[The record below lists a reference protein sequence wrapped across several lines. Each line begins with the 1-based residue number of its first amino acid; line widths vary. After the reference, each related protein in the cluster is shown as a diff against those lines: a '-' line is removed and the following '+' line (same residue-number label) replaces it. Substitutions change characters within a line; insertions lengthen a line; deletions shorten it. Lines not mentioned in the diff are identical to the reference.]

1 MGCETMSKVHACRHG
16 RPMFMDCAPGPTFG
30 KKPAMKHQIA
40 HDLDSNLAKEAAVRA
55 FEAYQ
60 KRFANYRPTMSWEN
74 ERKARIGF
82 SVKGMKLEGSIDIL
96 PRAIELDLDVPFLF
110 RPFKGKALEVIDREV
125 RNWLVKAKNGEL
137 KAPS

>member
-1 MGCETMSKVHACRHG
+1 
-16 RPMFMDCAPGPTFG
+16 
-30 KKPAMKHQIA
+30 MKHQIA

-60 KRFANYRPTMSWEN
+60 KRFANYNPTMHWEG

-82 SVKGMKLEGSIDIL
+82 SVKGVKLAGSIDIL

-110 RPFKGKALEVIDREV
+110 RPFKGKAIEVIEKEV
-125 RNWLVKAKNGEL
+125 RNWLTKAKNGEL
-137 KAPS
+137 KAPAS